1 MDDSFTAGVQISEKL
16 GKYLAS
22 DTVGEGLHD
31 ELDILA
37 LVGGSEQIEV
47 IARHAETGADGIE
60 GSAGLYG
67 R

>member
-1 MDDSFTAGVQISEKL
+1 MLWKD
-16 GKYLAS
+16 LAS

-47 IARHAETGADGIE
+47 IARHAETRADGIE
-60 GSAGLYG
+60 GSAGLYSRRKRHYG
-67 R
+67 DGGG

>member
-1 MDDSFTAGVQISEKL
+1 VKD
-16 GKYLAS
+16 LAS

-47 IARHAETGADGIE
+47 NHVFDDFGDGADSFRI
-60 GSAGLYG
+60 SPAKKG
-67 R
+67 RHFRLGQAREIKK